1 MGFQLAACVK
11 ARLVSKPGKLRICM
25 APRDLNRVIRREHYQ
40 MPTIEEIATRLSGAR
55 VFTVVD
61 AKNGFWQVELDEESS
76 RLTTFN
82 TPFGRYRWKRMPF
95 GTTRDFTCSVS
106 EFTSST
112 GSIHVFSVREFTG
125 FCRQIW
131 CVDTCLLLVK
141 SRVFPFVKNT
151 CFLHVYSPDCRT

>member
-1 MGFQLAACVK
+1 MISIMLVYAAHVFDDNILYFC
-11 ARLVSKPGKLRICM
+11 SKISKKLYIIGNVY
-25 APRDLNRVIRREHYQ
+25 ANI
-40 MPTIEEIATRLSGAR
+40 
-55 VFTVVD
+55 
-61 AKNGFWQVELDEESS
+61 KSS
-76 RLTTFN
+76 SEGGQQT
-82 TPFGRYRWKRMPF
+82 
-95 GTTRDFTCSVS
+95 TTRDFTCSVS

>member
-1 MGFQLAACVK
+1 MF
-11 ARLVSKPGKLRICM
+11 RRHVSVSVSPGLYTTLSTNM
-25 APRDLNRVIRREHYQ
+25 FRRHVSVSVSPGLY
-40 MPTIEEIATRLSGAR
+40 TTLSTH
-55 VFTVVD
+55 VFRRHVSVSISPAQQT
-61 AKNGFWQVELDEESS
+61 
-76 RLTTFN
+76 
-82 TPFGRYRWKRMPF
+82 
-95 GTTRDFTCSVS
+95 TTRDFTCSVS

>member
-1 MGFQLAACVK
+1 MDRVSSDTWLLSLHDRGTLNYCCRQQPTVCACAMRVRVCARVLLRACVCVCVC
-11 ARLVSKPGKLRICM
+11 AC
-25 APRDLNRVIRREHYQ
+25 
-40 MPTIEEIATRLSGAR
+40 
-55 VFTVVD
+55 VVTS
-61 AKNGFWQVELDEESS
+61 QQ
-76 RLTTFN
+76 T
-82 TPFGRYRWKRMPF
+82 
-95 GTTRDFTCSVS
+95 TTRDFTCSVS

-151 CFLHVYSPDCRT
+151 CFLHVYSRDCRT

>member
-1 MGFQLAACVK
+1 MVQ
-11 ARLVSKPGKLRICM
+11 
-25 APRDLNRVIRREHYQ
+25 
-40 MPTIEEIATRLSGAR
+40 TRLDTRGADQAGHSWCRSGW
-55 VFTVVD
+55 TLVVQIRQD
-61 AKNGFWQVELDEESS
+61 TRGADQAAQQ
-76 RLTTFN
+76 T
-82 TPFGRYRWKRMPF
+82 
-95 GTTRDFTCSVS
+95 TTRDFTCSVS